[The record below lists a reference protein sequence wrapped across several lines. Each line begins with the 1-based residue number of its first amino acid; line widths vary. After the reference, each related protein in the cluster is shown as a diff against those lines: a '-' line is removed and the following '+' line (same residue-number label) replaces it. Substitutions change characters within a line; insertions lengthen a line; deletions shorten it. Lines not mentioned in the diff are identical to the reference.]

1 MNVIVNRGATD
12 VSKLKIGAIEDDKPV
27 TMTIKLPAAVH
38 RDLRAYAEVL
48 KRERG
53 HTIDLNSLVA
63 PMLARFMATDR
74 AFRRARRR
82 IQNEDG

>member
-1 MNVIVNRGATD
+1 MT
-12 VSKLKIGAIEDDKPV
+12 KLKIGTIKDDKPV

-38 RDLRAYAEVL
+38 CDLKAYAEVL
-48 KRERG
+48 KQEG
-53 HTIDLNSLVA
+53 GQTVELNSLFA

-82 IQNEDG
+82 IRDEEGRSFEQP